1 MKKILLLYVILKDT
15 SNSMRLFLLLFTG
28 LSILSFGQSK
38 RDKELVKQVDKI
50 ISASYKNFAPGC
62 AVLIAKKGE
71 VLFEKGFGSA
81 NLELNVSMKPE
92 MVFRIGSITKQ
103 FTAMAV
109 LQLADK
115 GQIALTDSIQKFIK
129 DFRFKGKTI
138 TIENLLTHTSGIKG
152 YEQIDAKVPNAM
164 RIDFSPK
171 NIIDSLN
178 KLSLEFDPNT
188 RYNYS
193 NSNYFLLGYIIEQV
207 SGKSYQQYL
216 KEHILDP
223 AGLSSTFYENQTH
236 LIPNRANG
244 YSFSDGKYWNADF
257 ISMALV
263 YSAGALRSNVSD
275 LYKWHKALY
284 EGKIVKKETFLK
296 AIQPYKLADGR
307 QIDYGYGFFNKTENG
322 INSIGHGGAIDGFR
336 AIEMYY
342 PAQDIFITLLC
353 NSETDNFERFFES
366 ISNLVLRNPTK
377 SSYQDLKIS
386 DTILDSYIGSYKF
399 QEDTAQFIKIYKKDG
414 RLYGE
419 LSNGSGSN
427 MALLAQSETFF
438 YLPDVRRIPTT
449 IEFIKKYGEVTGLYW
464 TQEKKN
470 EAFLSAITIKDNEF
484 KEIKLSG
491 EKLDSYVGTYKND
504 KYNVSIKIYRA
515 NGRIYGDLSNGTG
528 SNMVFMALTD
538 TKFFLPDIQRIK
550 TMADFVK
557 ENGKVTKVI
566 LTQEQPVEFIK
577 VE

>member
-1 MKKILLLYVILKDT
+1 MKLYLFILF
-15 SNSMRLFLLLFTG
+15 SG
-28 LSILSFGQSK
+28 LSTLSFGQSK
-38 RDKELVKQVDKI
+38 QVKELVKQIDKS
-50 ISASYKNFAPGC
+50 ISDNYKKYTPGC

-71 VLFEKGFGSA
+71 VLLERGYGTA
-81 NLELNVSMKPE
+81 NIELSVPMKSE

-115 GQIALTDSIQKFIK
+115 GRIALTDSIQKFIK
-129 DFRFKGKTI
+129 DFHFKGKTI

-152 YEQIDAKVPNAM
+152 YEQIDPKVPNAM

-171 NIIDSLN
+171 TVIDSLD

-207 SGKSYQQYL
+207 SGKSYHQYI
-216 KEHILDP
+216 KENIIEP
-223 AGLSSTFYENQTH
+223 AGLSSTFYESQTH

-244 YSFSDGKYWNADF
+244 YSLSDGKYWNADF

-296 AIQPYKLADGR
+296 AIQPYKLFDGK

-342 PAQDIFITLLC
+342 PEQEIYITLLC
-353 NSETDNFERFFES
+353 NSETDIFERFFQS
-366 ISNLVLRNPTK
+366 ISN
-377 SSYQDLKIS
+377 I
-386 DTILDSYIGSYKF
+386 ILG
-399 QEDTAQFIKIYKKDG
+399 IK
-414 RLYGE
+414 
-419 LSNGSGSN
+419 
-427 MALLAQSETFF
+427 A
-438 YLPDVRRIPTT
+438 
-449 IEFIKKYGEVTGLYW
+449 
-464 TQEKKN
+464 
-470 EAFLSAITIKDNEF
+470 DNEV
-484 KEIKLSG
+484 KEIKLNG
-491 EKLDSYVGTYKND
+491 EILESYVGTYKND
-504 KYNVSIKIYRA
+504 KYKVSIKIYRA

-528 SNMVFMALTD
+528 SYLMFLALTD
-538 TKFFLPDIQRIK
+538 TKFFLPDIQRVK
-550 TMADFVK
+550 TIADFVK

-566 LTQEQPVEFIK
+566 LTQEEPVEFTKI
-577 VE
+577 E

>member
-1 MKKILLLYVILKDT
+1 MKLY
-15 SNSMRLFLLLFTG
+15 LFILFTG
-28 LSILSFGQSK
+28 LFTLSFGQNK
-38 RDKELVKQVDKI
+38 QDKELVKQIDKS
-50 ISASYKNFAPGC
+50 ISDNYKNYASGC

-71 VLFEKGFGSA
+71 VLLEKGYGTA
-81 NLELNVSMKPE
+81 NIELNVPMKSE

-103 FTAMAV
+103 FTAMAS
-109 LQLADK
+109 LQLVDK
-115 GQIALTDSIQKFIK
+115 GQIALTDSIQKYIK
-129 DFRFKGKTI
+129 DFQFKGKTI

-152 YEQIDAKVPNAM
+152 YEQIDVKVPNAM
-164 RIDFSPK
+164 RVDFSPK
-171 NIIDSLN
+171 TVIDSLD

-207 SGKSYQQYL
+207 SGKSYQQFI
-216 KEHILDP
+216 KENIIEP
-223 AGLSSTFYENQTH
+223 VGLSATFYESQTE

-244 YSFSDGKYWNADF
+244 YSSSDGKYWNADF

-263 YSAGALRSNVSD
+263 YSAWALRSNISD

-296 AIQPYKLADGR
+296 AIQPYKLVDGK

-336 AIEMYY
+336 AVEMYY
-342 PAQDIFITLLC
+342 PRQDIFISLLC
-353 NSETDNFERFFES
+353 NSETDNFERFFQS
-366 ISNLVLRNPTK
+366 ISN
-377 SSYQDLKIS
+377 I
-386 DTILDSYIGSYKF
+386 ILG
-399 QEDTAQFIKIYKKDG
+399 IK
-414 RLYGE
+414 
-419 LSNGSGSN
+419 
-427 MALLAQSETFF
+427 A
-438 YLPDVRRIPTT
+438 
-449 IEFIKKYGEVTGLYW
+449 
-464 TQEKKN
+464 
-470 EAFLSAITIKDNEF
+470 DNEV

-491 EKLDSYVGTYKND
+491 EILESYVGTYKND

-528 SNMVFMALTD
+528 SYLMFMALTD
-538 TKFFLPDIQRIK
+538 TKFFLPDIQRVK
-550 TMADFVK
+550 TIADFVK

-566 LTQEQPVEFIK
+566 LTQEEPVEFTK

>member
-1 MKKILLLYVILKDT
+1 MKLY
-15 SNSMRLFLLLFTG
+15 LFILFTG
-28 LSILSFGQSK
+28 LSTLSFGQSK
-38 RDKELVKQVDKI
+38 QDKELVKQIDKS
-50 ISASYKNFAPGC
+50 ISDNYKNYTPGC

-71 VLFEKGFGSA
+71 VLLEKGYGTA
-81 NLELNVSMKPE
+81 NIELNVPIKSE

-103 FTAMAV
+103 FTAMAI

-129 DFRFKGKTI
+129 DFHFKGKTI

-152 YEQIDAKVPNAM
+152 YEQIDPKVPNAM

-171 NIIDSLN
+171 TVIDSLD

-207 SGKSYQQYL
+207 SGKSYHQYI
-216 KEHILDP
+216 KENIIEP
-223 AGLSSTFYENQTH
+223 AGLSSTFYESQTH

-244 YSFSDGKYWNADF
+244 YSLSDGKYWNADF

-296 AIQPYKLADGR
+296 AIQPYKLVDGK

-342 PAQDIFITLLC
+342 PEQEIYITLLC
-353 NSETDNFERFFES
+353 NSETDIFERFFQS
-366 ISNLVLRNPTK
+366 ISN
-377 SSYQDLKIS
+377 I
-386 DTILDSYIGSYKF
+386 ILG
-399 QEDTAQFIKIYKKDG
+399 IK
-414 RLYGE
+414 
-419 LSNGSGSN
+419 
-427 MALLAQSETFF
+427 A
-438 YLPDVRRIPTT
+438 
-449 IEFIKKYGEVTGLYW
+449 
-464 TQEKKN
+464 
-470 EAFLSAITIKDNEF
+470 DNEV

-491 EKLDSYVGTYKND
+491 EILENYVGTYKND

-528 SNMVFMALTD
+528 SYLMFLALTD
-538 TKFFLPDIQRIK
+538 TKFFLPDIQRVK
-550 TMADFVK
+550 TIADFVK

-566 LTQEQPVEFIK
+566 LTQEEPVEFTKI
-577 VE
+577 E